1 MTRKAVLPRCLCG
14 GTHFERVFSYD
25 IPPEGEVRFRFCPS
39 DRYHREVLRC
49 EECGH
54 FLSVHEMDAS
64 TLYSGDYVNST
75 YGEDGIRNAFERII
89 SLDPVNSDN
98 VGRVERIIRFS
109 SEHLPASIMTKR
121 QPSVL
126 DVGSGL
132 CVFLH
137 RMKAAGWRCT
147 AIDPDA
153 RSVEHARAAVGVT
166 AVCGDFLTVRGL
178 GRFDAITFNKV
189 LEHVPDPVRMLAKA
203 LAHVEPGGFVYVE
216 VPDGEAAVVD
226 GPGREEFFIDHWHI
240 FSVASLA
247 FLAARAGF
255 AVRVLERLREPSGKY
270 TLRAFMVPSVSA
282 VMT

>member
-1 MTRKAVLPRCLCG
+1 MTLKAVSPRCLCG

-25 IPPEGEVRFRFCPS
+25 APPEGEVRFGFASS
-39 DRYHREVLRC
+39 DRYQREVLRC

-54 FLSVHEMDAS
+54 FVSIHEMDAS
-64 TLYSGDYVNST
+64 GLYSGDYVNST
-75 YGEDGIRNAFERII
+75 YGDDGIQHAFKRII

-98 VGRVERIIRFS
+98 FGRVDRVIRFA
-109 SEHLPASIMTKR
+109 SEHIPASIVTNH
-121 QPSVL
+121 QLSVL

-137 RMKAAGWRCT
+137 GMKAAGWRCT
-147 AIDPDA
+147 ALDPDPRA
-153 RSVEHARAAVGVT
+153 AEHARATVGVT
-166 AVCGDFLTVRGL
+166 AVCGDFMKVRGL

-189 LEHVPDPVRMLAKA
+189 LEHVPDPVGMLAKA
-203 LAHVEPGGFVYVE
+203 LAHVESGGFVYVE
-216 VPDGEAAVVD
+216 VPDGEAAVID

-247 FLAARAGF
+247 LLVAKSGF

-270 TLRAFMVPSVSA
+270 TLRVFMVPSVST
-282 VMT
+282 VIT